1 MESELEKV
9 AWFQYF
15 ALLLIKQKTKLCK
28 QQNLEKNWRIRIFW
42 RFRCR
47 EQVIGVPNNSIL
59 IYILDNVIWREK
71 VLFHTWTG
79 TVKENSVLVDDINDG
94 SDFTLMGT
102 VLEHGD
108 TANLNKSFER
118 LKRGKKIV
126 KTRKANK
133 FIKILFVKV
142 SRIKSKRSWQI
153 KSRKVTFLHLS
164 MDFVRSNFGAN
175 EPLPVEHFF
184 PHFLAGCCV
193 CAKWGKKFIS
203 TELTSYQPLFF
214 VRLPSCRQSK
224 GSGICS
230 CKKPMLFTK
239 IVDF

>member
-1 MESELEKV
+1 MQFDDK
-9 AWFQYF
+9 
-15 ALLLIKQKTKLCK
+15 KLCSIPE
-28 QQNLEKNWRIRIFW
+28 QGPSRRTLFWSMTSTMAAILPSWGPSWSTVIRPISTN
-42 RFRCR
+42 R
-47 EQVIGVPNNSIL
+47 
-59 IYILDNVIWREK
+59 
-71 VLFHTWTG
+71 
-79 TVKENSVLVDDINDG
+79 
-94 SDFTLMGT
+94 
-102 VLEHGD
+102 
-108 TANLNKSFER
+108 LNGWKG
-118 LKRGKKIV
+118 GKKIV

-142 SRIKSKRSWQI
+142 SRIKSKRRERSWQI